1 MTASLGICEHLQP
14 YGALVVAIGAL
25 VSYGLGMPI
34 MLAHDGAPVALAYEL
49 SMPNMSPDG
58 APVALAYELS
68 MPNMSPDGAP
78 LAYALSMSP
87 NGAPVGV
94 PDMSPN
100 GAPVAPGV
108 MFMVIGV
115 VS

>member
-34 MLAHDGAPVALAYEL
+34 MLAH
-49 SMPNMSPDG
+49 DG